1 MNSKEAAILSQEL
14 CEKIAPILG
23 GNDPAVQSAALADLS
38 AMWIAGHF
46 VPNSVSGTK
55 QLRNQLLREHVK
67 LIRDLVP
74 LNEQKLLAGFEE
86 TLGTTAS

>member
-1 MNSKEAAILSQEL
+1 MDSSAAAKLSQKL
-14 CEKIAPILG
+14 CAKIAPLLA

-55 QLRNQLLREHVK
+55 ELRKELLREHVK
-67 LIRDLVP
+67 LIRQLVP
-74 LNEQKLLAGFEE
+74 LNEQKLLAG
-86 TLGTTAS
+86 LRKH